1 MLATYV
7 ADVECVLKKRPIKYG
22 QWTFDVMEYYSEVG
36 LCDQSTLTTF
46 LTQHGESSG
55 KISRLLIFGS
65 TYVILLAMW

>member
-36 LCDQSTLTTF
+36 LCDQNTLTTF
-46 LTQHGESSG
+46 PTQQGDLLG
-55 KISRLLIFGS
+55 K
-65 TYVILLAMW
+65 TYFF